1 MLFEFYS
8 KENARRPG
16 SVHATYLISGG
27 QPSKNDELNGV
38 DNDVHM
44 RSSPF
49 FSSSM
54 PSQDEDHE
62 MIESTGRRTEVLTR
76 VVTLVREDQLEGIS
90 TAALTLR
97 LDR

>member
-8 KENARRPG
+8 KENARNPG

-27 QPSKNDELNGV
+27 QPSKYDLSSI
-38 DNDVHM
+38 DDDVHM
-44 RSSPF
+44 RSNPF

-62 MIESTGRRTEVLTR
+62 MIEGVGRKEALTR
-76 VVTLVREDQLEGIS
+76 VVTLVREDQLEGI
-90 TAALTLR
+90 
-97 LDR
+97 